1 MDVIYV
7 DSLFFLNAVIDYF
20 LLLAAARLC
29 PHEPRRVR
37 LALSA
42 AFGGLYAVASVL
54 PALGFLQSTAMK
66 LLCGAGMVLIA
77 FGGQGKLLRTGVVFL
92 AVSAA
97 FGGAVWAISMLGGG
111 FSPSQP
117 YIPVSLPMLA
127 VSFAVCYIVISLVF
141 RRIGARTERALVC
154 AAVTLGTARAEFTAL
169 LDTGNSLHDPVSGA
183 PVLVAD
189 AAALAP
195 LLPPGAALS
204 GDAQAD
210 FLRLSADR
218 ALRGRLRLIP
228 YAAVGVESGLLL
240 ALRTDG
246 ITANGKPTEAYLA
259 AFSPNTLCPDGEYQA
274 VL

>member
-20 LLLAAARLC
+20 ILLATARLC
-29 PHEPRRVR
+29 PHEPRRIR

-42 AFGGLYAVASVL
+42 AFGALYAVASVL
-54 PALGFLQSTAMK
+54 PALGFLQTAAAK
-66 LLCGAGMVLIA
+66 LLCGMGMVLIA
-77 FGGQGKLLRTGVVFL
+77 FGGQGKFLRTGVVFL
-92 AVSAA
+92 SVSAA
-97 FGGAVWAISMLGGG
+97 FGGAVWAISMLING
-111 FSPSQP
+111 FSPSVP

-127 VSFAVCYIVISLVF
+127 VSFAVCYILVSLVF
-141 RRIGARTERALVC
+141 RRIGTRAERALVT
-154 AAVTLGTARAEFTAL
+154 AEVSLGAARAAFPAL

-195 LLPPGAALS
+195 LLPPGTALS

-210 FLRLSADR
+210 FLRLAADDT
-218 ALRGRLRLIP
+218 LRGRLRLIP

-246 ITANGKPTEAYLA
+246 ITADGKPSGAYLA
-259 AFSPNTLCPDGEYQA
+259 AFSPNVLCPDGEYRA